1 MMGMIFSIIAFIFVL
16 TALVMVHE
24 LGHFWVARRN
34 KIKVEE
40 FGLGLPPRI
49 WGKKYKGTLY
59 SINWLP
65 FGGFV
70 RLLGEDSEGV
80 DLKKKGSFYLA
91 PAKVRAA
98 VVVAGVA
105 VNYFVAVVLL
115 YIVLAASGFRF
126 SVPLIVEHNFRF
138 ANNNK
143 EVVLADFASDSPL
156 SDMGVNVGDVVEKI
170 NGKTAVSSDYL
181 SEEIKKST
189 SAISLQLRTLSG
201 EVKTVEVSPI
211 EKDGKKV
218 LGVYLADEGV
228 ISYDSFG
235 QRLFSG
241 FSQSINLAEYSVKV
255 MGNLV
260 GSAFSTGDFRP
271 VSQGIAGPVGIAQ
284 YTKIAIDFGW
294 MAFIQLVALLSLNL
308 AMVNILPIPALDGGR
323 FFFIIFEMITKKR
336 VSAKFERIVHTA
348 GFAALITLTFVIT
361 ANDILKLF

>member
-1 MMGMIFSIIAFIFVL
+1 MSMIFSIIVFIFVL

-24 LGHFWVARRN
+24 LGHFIVARKN

-70 RLLGEDSEGV
+70 RLLGEDSEGA

-91 PAKVRAA
+91 SARVRAA

-115 YIVLAASGFRF
+115 YAVLAGSGFKF
-126 SVPLIVEHNFRF
+126 SVPLIVDHTFKF
-138 ANNNK
+138 ANNTK
-143 EVVLADFASDSPL
+143 EVVLAEFTQDSPL
-156 SDMGVNVGDVVEKI
+156 PKAGAVSGDVIVKI
-170 NGKTAVSSDYL
+170 NGQKVSNSEFL
-181 SEEIKKST
+181 SSEIKKSQST
-189 SAISLQLRTLSG
+189 ITLLVRSANNEEKSLKVNSL
-201 EVKTVEVSPI
+201 

-218 LGVYLADEGV
+218 LGVYLADQVV
-228 ISYDSFG
+228 ISYETFP
-235 QRLFSG
+235 QKLFSG

-255 MGNLV
+255 MGNLI
-260 GSAFSTGDFRP
+260 GSAFNTGDFSA
-271 VSQGIAGPVGIAQ
+271 VSEGVAGPVGIAQ
-284 YTKIAIDFGW
+284 YTKVAIGFGW
-294 MAFIQLVALLSLNL
+294 MSFFQLIALLSLNL

-323 FFFIIFEMITKKR
+323 LFFIIIEMITKKR
-336 VSAKFERIVHTA
+336 VSAKFERIVHTV
-348 GFAALITLTFVIT
+348 GFAALIALTFLVT
-361 ANDILKLF
+361 ANDIIKLF

>member
-1 MMGMIFSIIAFIFVL
+1 MNMIFSIIAFIFVL

-24 LGHFWVARRN
+24 LGHFWVARKN

-91 PAKVRAA
+91 SAKVRAL

-105 VNYFVAVVLL
+105 VNFFVAVVLL
-115 YIVLAASGFRF
+115 YVVLASNGFKF

-138 ANNNK
+138 ANNIK
-143 EVVLADFASDSPL
+143 EVVLADFTPDSPL
-156 SDMGVNVGDVVEKI
+156 LLMGATSGDVVEKI
-170 NGKTAVSSDYL
+170 NGKEVNSSGHL
-181 SEEIKKST
+181 SEEIKNSPPV
-189 SAISLQLRTLSG
+189 INLELRSISG
-201 EVKTVEVSPI
+201 EEKNIDVTPI
-211 EKDGKKV
+211 EKEGKKV
-218 LGVYLADEGV
+218 LGVYLADQKL

-255 MGNLV
+255 MGSLI
-260 GSAFSTGDFRP
+260 GSAFSTGDFEP

-294 MAFIQLVALLSLNL
+294 ISFIQLVALLSLNL

-323 FFFIIFEMITKKR
+323 FFFIIVEMLTKKR
-336 VSAKFERIVHTA
+336 VNAKFERIVHTA
-348 GFAALITLTFVIT
+348 GFVSLIALIFVVT